1 MSYEVKGVLRK
12 VLPIQSGTS
21 KASGKEW
28 KKVSFVVANN
38 NGYEGREQLY
48 CFEIFGADKV
58 DNFIKYNQEGSEV
71 VVKFDIRTNEYNGN
85 YYTSLA
91 AFHVQ
96 SGERVEQ
103 EAYTPEISG
112 SGRPKPQPIAEDIG
126 EDDLPF

>member
-28 KKVSFVVANN
+28 KKLSFVAVNN
-38 NGYEGREQLY
+38 DGYEGREQLY
-48 CFEIFGADKV
+48 CFEIFGAEKV

-91 AFHVQ
+91 AFNVQ

-103 EAYTPEISG
+103 ASHTANVK
-112 SGRPKPQPIAEDIG
+112 PKPQPIV
-126 EDDLPF
+126 DDVDDEILPF